1 MSVSSLFSQQQ
12 HQQQHQQFHPSFH
25 SFHTSGYETQPHH
38 YYAQGEPQLQY
49 FQSHQGNI
57 QSSFQDDP
65 QSLDHSQQLYFQHP
79 QQDLLEAQNSPLRS
93 NYFST
98 PRNDSTIHV
107 AAGKSP
113 TENMNLA
120 RKFLVHHEI
129 VYLSAFDAAIVIAID
144 AALLLQRSKYAT
156 IVRVETDTEDRV
168 EMQQRNRN
176 DSSPSF
182 APIVK
187 RPQIRIT
194 LQRNEEFVHW
204 LTENKNDAGAI

>member
-1 MSVSSLFSQQQ
+1 MEEGNKSQQKLKTSSNLSTDATVSEDKKPASGERALDEQSSVAYSFPYSWEAMSVSSLLSQQQ

-113 TENMNLA
+113 TENVSCLLPISSILLA
-120 RKFLVHHEI
+120 YPIHIKPH
-129 VYLSAFDAAIVIAID
+129 
-144 AALLLQRSKYAT
+144 
-156 IVRVETDTEDRV
+156 
-168 EMQQRNRN
+168 RNIC
-176 DSSPSF
+176 D
-182 APIVK
+182 
-187 RPQIRIT
+187 
-194 LQRNEEFVHW
+194 L
-204 LTENKNDAGAI
+204 